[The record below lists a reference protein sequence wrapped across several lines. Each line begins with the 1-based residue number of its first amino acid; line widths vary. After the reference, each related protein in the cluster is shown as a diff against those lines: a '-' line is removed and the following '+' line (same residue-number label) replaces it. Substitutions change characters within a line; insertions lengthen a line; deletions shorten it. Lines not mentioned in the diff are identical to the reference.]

1 MGDYGSFTN
10 YTMKKIYF
18 LLLFAFATNCIQ
30 AQTTRTV
37 ANSEL
42 LTPPVKINDLRFVV
56 RKEKMT
62 KFPVQSMLCD
72 ATKTSHL
79 PFRY

>member
-1 MGDYGSFTN
+1 MALKVLTVSNSFSCMG
-10 YTMKKIYF
+10 F
-18 LLLFAFATNCIQ
+18 LVSVFIF
-30 AQTTRTV
+30 
-37 ANSEL
+37 SEL